1 MTGFFKLFADISVY
15 YALIFYLSKAIANVD
30 YFAAGWFFLILM
42 CAARG
47 LTVQFAKDN
56 HPALKLLYLI
66 PSVSLLFSPT
76 FVQAALWIP
85 LWVWCVYSFESG
97 AYDFT
102 YGAYRS
108 LCYKECIVIFLCWI
122 SLFFLP
128 EWPYAITQAAF
139 YLAFA
144 LAGMVIMLRYLRQ
157 EKTGGGISLGLMAAL
172 LAASG
177 FCSFFH
183 VFSSLFNLLK
193 RGYLWLVSLLFK
205 IVTPET
211 FSFMDESALP
221 DAVELK
227 PEGTPVFSEGNPVIS
242 LIAPLKEMS
251 LFEKILIFL
260 VIALIAGVIIWILFR
275 SMKGHRFYQRKEAEE
290 TVEKIRPSRKARM
303 SLFAPGDPRE
313 AVRWYYA
320 RYVHECVKKG
330 LVVKDNVNSKQ
341 IEEASAVF
349 LDEQVC
355 RDFRQLY
362 IRVRYSSAPVTRGD
376 VNLARSYWKQIRS
389 VR

>member
-15 YALIFYLSKAIANVD
+15 YALILYLAKAIANVD
-30 YFAAGWFFLILM
+30 YFAAGWFFLVLM

-47 LTVQFAKDN
+47 LVIQYAKDD

-66 PSVSLLFSPT
+66 PCLSLLFSSSV
-76 FVQAALWIP
+76 VQAALWIP
-85 LWVWCVYSFESG
+85 LWVWCVCSFESG

-102 YGAYRS
+102 HDAYRS
-108 LCYKECIVIFLCWI
+108 LCYKECIIIFLCWI

-128 EWPYAITQAAF
+128 KWPEAIVQAAF

-172 LAASG
+172 LASSG
-177 FCSFFH
+177 LCAFFH
-183 VFSSLFNLLK
+183 VFSSLFHLLK

-211 FSFMDESALP
+211 FSFMDDIKLP
-221 DAVELK
+221 NAPDIHLDGS
-227 PEGTPVFSEGNPVIS
+227 PEFSEGNPVIS
-242 LIAPLKEMS
+242 VIAPLKEMS
-251 LFEKILIFL
+251 LFEKILILL
-260 VIALIAGVIIWILFR
+260 VIAMIAGVIIWILFR
-275 SMKGHRFYQRKEAEE
+275 SMKGHRFYQRKETDE
-290 TVEKIRPSRKARM
+290 TIERIKPSKKARM
-303 SLFAPGDPRE
+303 ALFVPGDPRE

-320 RYVHECVKKG
+320 HYVHECVKKG
-330 LVVKDNVNSKQ
+330 LITRDNVNSKDV
-341 IEEASAVF
+341 EEASAAF
-349 LDEQVC
+349 CDEQL
-355 RDFRQLY
+355 RKDFRQLY
-362 IRVRYSSAPVTRGD
+362 IRVRYSSGPVSRQD

-389 VR
+389 AR